1 MEGCSTHTQQSLTEN
16 KKYPGRIREKS
27 GKRKMPRKRKNARSA
42 FTVMSVS
49 ADQAFFVS
57 FYFALCCVTFKST
70 LAETWR
76 VILVSSA
83 DIFLS
88 KSLRIHAE
96 RITQKGIVSPP
107 EKVCDTPTY
116 RGGGTSTLSYI

>member
-1 MEGCSTHTQQSLTEN
+1 
-16 KKYPGRIREKS
+16 
-27 GKRKMPRKRKNARSA
+27 
-42 FTVMSVS
+42 
-49 ADQAFFVS
+49 
-57 FYFALCCVTFKST
+57 KST

-88 KSLRIHAE
+88 KSLRILAE

-107 EKVCDTPTY
+107 EKVCDTPPIEEGDIHSGLY
-116 RGGGTSTLSYI
+116 WDWRGRRK

>member
-1 MEGCSTHTQQSLTEN
+1 
-16 KKYPGRIREKS
+16 
-27 GKRKMPRKRKNARSA
+27 
-42 FTVMSVS
+42 
-49 ADQAFFVS
+49 
-57 FYFALCCVTFKST
+57 
-70 LAETWR
+70 TWR

-88 KSLRIHAE
+88 KSLRILAE

-116 RGGGTSTLSYI
+116 RGGGTSTLSYSSFWMVAEILPASVAGDFDEFGESVRREPIEFCPYAFAIFV